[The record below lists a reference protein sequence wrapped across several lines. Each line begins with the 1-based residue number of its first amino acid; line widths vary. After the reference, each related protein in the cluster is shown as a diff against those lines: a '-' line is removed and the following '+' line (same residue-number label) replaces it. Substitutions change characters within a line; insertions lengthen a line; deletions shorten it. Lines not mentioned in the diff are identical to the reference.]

1 MDLFRFF
8 KQTFISKT
16 PQEKQLFKILGFYP
30 KDISL
35 FQEALTHKSVR
46 GRTVHNERLE
56 FLGDAILGSVVAD
69 FVFREF
75 PDENEGFLTQ
85 TRSKIVSRK
94 TLNIIA
100 IKINLNTVLKHQ
112 VSSNR
117 SIFGNAL
124 EALIGAIYLDKGY
137 QFTSNYIEDK
147 LIRPHLDIH
156 QMAKEVSS
164 HKGKLLEWGQ
174 AQKKQVVFKLVSSHG
189 KDHEKSYEVMVMIGQ
204 KKYADA
210 VGTSIKRAEEL
221 AAKRAL
227 KELIQS

>member
-8 KQTFISKT
+8 KQTLISKT

-35 FQEALTHKSVR
+35 YHEALTHKSVR
-46 GRTVHNERLE
+46 GRIVHNERLE
-56 FLGDAILGSVVAD
+56 FLGDAVFGSVIAN
-69 FVFREF
+69 FVFLEF

-94 TLNIIA
+94 TLNNIA
-100 IKINLNTVLKHQ
+100 LKINLNNALKHQ
-112 VSSNR
+112 VNSNR

-124 EALIGAIYLDKGY
+124 EALIGAVYLDKGY
-137 QFTSNYIEDK
+137 QFTSNYIEEK
-147 LIRPHLDIH
+147 LIHPHIDLH
-156 QMAKEVSS
+156 QLVKEVSS
-164 HKGKLLEWGQ
+164 YKGKLLEWGQ
-174 AQKKQVVFKLVSSHG
+174 AQKKQVIFKLVSSYG
-189 KDHEKSYEVMVMIGQ
+189 KDHEKTYEVMVMIGQ
-204 KKYADA
+204 KKYAGA

-227 KELIQS
+227 KELIKS

>member
-16 PQEKQLFKILGFYP
+16 PQEKQLFKILGFNP

-35 FQEALTHKSVR
+35 YYEALTHKSVR
-46 GRTVHNERLE
+46 GRIVHNERLE
-56 FLGDAILGSVVAD
+56 FLGDAIFGSVVAD

-85 TRSKIVSRK
+85 TRAKIVSRK
-94 TLNIIA
+94 TLNTIA
-100 IKINLNTVLKHQ
+100 LQVNLNTVLKHQ
-112 VSSNR
+112 ATSNR

-137 QFTSNYIEDK
+137 QFTSNYIVDK
-147 LIRPHLDIH
+147 LIRPHLDIN
-156 QMAKEVSS
+156 QLVKEVSS

-174 AQKKQVVFKLVSSHG
+174 AKKKQVVFKLVSSYG
-189 KDHEKSYEVMVMIGQ
+189 KDHEKSYEVIVLIGQ

>member
-16 PQEKQLFKILGFYP
+16 LQEKQLFKILGFYP

-35 FQEALTHKSVR
+35 YHEALTHKSVR
-46 GRTVHNERLE
+46 GRIVHNERLE
-56 FLGDAILGSVVAD
+56 FLGDAIFGSVVAD

-75 PDENEGFLTQ
+75 PNENEGFLTQ

-94 TLNIIA
+94 TLNAIA
-100 IKINLNTVLKHQ
+100 LQINLNTVLKHQ
-112 VSSNR
+112 VNSNR

-124 EALIGAIYLDKGY
+124 EALIGAVYLDKGY

-147 LIRPHLDIH
+147 LIRPHLDVH
-156 QMAKEVSS
+156 QLVKEVSS

-174 AQKKQVVFKLVSSHG
+174 AQKKQVVFKLVSSYG

-210 VGTSIKRAEEL
+210 VGTSIKKAEEL

-227 KELIQS
+227 KELTQS

>member
-35 FQEALTHKSVR
+35 YHEALTHKSVR
-46 GRTVHNERLE
+46 GRIVHNERLE
-56 FLGDAILGSVVAD
+56 FLGDAIFGSVVAD

-75 PDENEGFLTQ
+75 PNENEGFLTQ

-94 TLNIIA
+94 TLNTIA
-100 IKINLNTVLKHQ
+100 LQINLNTVLKHQ
-112 VSSNR
+112 VNSNR

-124 EALIGAIYLDKGY
+124 EALIGAVYLDKGY

-147 LIRPHLDIH
+147 LIRPHLDVH
-156 QMAKEVSS
+156 QLVKEVSS

-174 AQKKQVVFKLVSSHG
+174 AQKKQVVFKLVSSRG

>member
-16 PQEKQLFKILGFYP
+16 LQEKQLFKILGFYP

-35 FQEALTHKSVR
+35 YHEALTHKSVR
-46 GRTVHNERLE
+46 GRIVHNERLE
-56 FLGDAILGSVVAD
+56 FLGDAIFGSVVAD

-75 PDENEGFLTQ
+75 PNENEGFLTQ

-94 TLNIIA
+94 TLNTIA
-100 IKINLNTVLKHQ
+100 LQINLNTVLKHQ
-112 VSSNR
+112 VNSNR

-124 EALIGAIYLDKGY
+124 EALIGAVYLDKGY

-147 LIRPHLDIH
+147 LIRPHLDVH
-156 QMAKEVSS
+156 QLVKEVSS

-174 AQKKQVVFKLVSSHG
+174 AQKKQVVFKLVSSYG

-210 VGTSIKRAEEL
+210 VGTSIKKAEEL
-221 AAKRAL
+221 AAKQAL
-227 KELIQS
+227 KELTQS

>member
-1 MDLFRFF
+1 MDLFSLF

-30 KDISL
+30 KDINL
-35 FQEALTHKSVR
+35 YHEALTHKSVR

-56 FLGDAILGSVVAD
+56 FLGDAIFGSVVAD

-75 PDENEGFLTQ
+75 PNENEGFLTQ

-94 TLNIIA
+94 TLNTIA

-112 VSSNR
+112 VSSNL

-124 EALIGAIYLDKGY
+124 EALIGAVYIDKGY
-137 QFTSNYIEDK
+137 QFTSNYIEEK
-147 LIRPHLDIH
+147 LIQPHLDIY
-156 QMAKEVSS
+156 QLVKEISS

-174 AQKKQVVFKLVSSHG
+174 TQKKQVVFKLVSSHG
-189 KDHEKSYEVMVMIGQ
+189 KDHEKSYKVMVMIDE
-204 KKYADA
+204 KKHSEAIES
-210 VGTSIKRAEEL
+210 SIKKAEEL
-221 AAKRAL
+221 AAKLAF

>member
-1 MDLFRFF
+1 MNLFSFF
-8 KQTFISKT
+8 KQTIITKT
-16 PQEKQLFKILGFYP
+16 PQEKQLFKILGFNP

-35 FQEALTHKSVR
+35 YHEALTHKSVR
-46 GRTVHNERLE
+46 GRIVQNERLE
-56 FLGDAILGSVVAD
+56 FLGDAIFGSVIAD

-85 TRSKIVSRK
+85 TRSKIVRRK
-94 TLNIIA
+94 TLNTIA
-100 IKINLNTVLKHQ
+100 LKINLNNVLKHQ
-112 VSSNR
+112 ATSNR

-124 EALIGAIYLDKGY
+124 EALIGAIYLEKGY
-137 QFTSNYIEDK
+137 PFVSNYIVDK

-156 QMAKEVSS
+156 QLAKEIYS

-174 AQKKQVVFKLVSSHG
+174 AQKKQIIFKLVSSYG
-189 KDHEKSYEVMVMIGQ
+189 KDHEKSYEVVVMIGQ

-210 VGTSIKRAEEL
+210 EGSSIKRAEEL

-227 KELIQS
+227 KKLI

>member
-16 PQEKQLFKILGFYP
+16 LQEKQLFKILGFYP

-94 TLNIIA
+94 TLNNIA
-100 IKINLNTVLKHQ
+100 LKINLNNALKHQ
-112 VSSNR
+112 VNSNR

-124 EALIGAIYLDKGY
+124 EALIGAVYLDKGY
-137 QFTSNYIEDK
+137 QFTSNYIEEK
-147 LIRPHLDIH
+147 LIHPHIDIH
-156 QMAKEVSS
+156 QLVKEVSS
-164 HKGKLLEWGQ
+164 YKGKLLEWGQ
-174 AQKKQVVFKLVSSHG
+174 AQKKQVIFKLVSSYG
-189 KDHEKSYEVMVMIGQ
+189 KDHEKTYEVMVMIGQ
-204 KKYADA
+204 KKYAGA

-227 KELIQS
+227 KELIKS

>member
-35 FQEALTHKSVR
+35 YHEALTHKSVR
-46 GRTVHNERLE
+46 GRIVHNERLE
-56 FLGDAILGSVVAD
+56 FLGDAIFGSVVAD

-75 PDENEGFLTQ
+75 PNENEGFLTQ

-94 TLNIIA
+94 TLNTIA
-100 IKINLNTVLKHQ
+100 LQINLNTVLKHQ
-112 VSSNR
+112 VNSNR

-124 EALIGAIYLDKGY
+124 EALIGAVYLDKGY

-147 LIRPHLDIH
+147 LIRPHLDVH
-156 QMAKEVSS
+156 QLVKEVSS

>member
-16 PQEKQLFKILGFYP
+16 PQEKQLFKILGFCP
-30 KDISL
+30 KDINL

-46 GRTVHNERLE
+46 GRIVHNERLE
-56 FLGDAILGSVVAD
+56 FLGDAIFGSVVAD

-94 TLNIIA
+94 TLNTIA

-156 QMAKEVSS
+156 QLVKEVSS
-164 HKGKLLEWGQ
+164 YKGKLLEWGQ
-174 AQKKQVVFKLVSSHG
+174 AQKKQVVFKLLSSYG
-189 KDHEKSYEVMVMIGQ
+189 KDHEKSYEVMVVIGQ
-204 KKYADA
+204 KKYAHA

-227 KELIQS
+227 KELTQS

>member
-16 PQEKQLFKILGFYP
+16 PQEKQLFKILGFNP
-30 KDISL
+30 NDISL
-35 FQEALTHKSVR
+35 YHEALTHKSVR
-46 GRTVHNERLE
+46 GRIVHNERLE
-56 FLGDAILGSVVAD
+56 FLGDAIFGSVVAD

-85 TRSKIVSRK
+85 TRAKIVSRK
-94 TLNIIA
+94 TLNTIA
-100 IKINLNTVLKHQ
+100 LQVNLNTVLKHQ
-112 VSSNR
+112 VTSNR

-137 QFTSNYIEDK
+137 QFTSNYIVDK
-147 LIRPHLDIH
+147 LICPHLDIH
-156 QMAKEVSS
+156 QLVKEVSS

-189 KDHEKSYEVMVMIGQ
+189 KDHEKSYEVIVLIGQ

-227 KELIQS
+227 KELI